1 MKIIGIIPARYASS
15 RFPGKPLASIAGKAL
30 IRRVVEQC
38 QKSAVLA
45 EVVVATDDPRI
56 ADAVREDCRVEMT
69 DANHPSGTDRVAE
82 VAARIP
88 CEGVVNIQGDEP
100 LISPS
105 VIDVVA
111 AGLSENGITTA
122 AAGMTAPG
130 DCQNSN
136 VTKVV
141 VSRSGRALLF
151 SRRFIPYLRA
161 AANKPLERQ
170 CRQFPFLKHIGIYGY
185 QSEVLQQ
192 FVRLPISPLEK
203 AEGLEQLRALEND
216 LAIRVFQVDSES
228 VGVDRPE
235 DIAKVETI
243 LASQAALPNSD

>member
-1 MKIIGIIPARYASS
+1 MKIVGIIPARYASS
-15 RFPGKPLASIAGKAL
+15 RFPGKPLAPVAGKPL

-38 QKSAVLA
+38 QKTAVLS

-56 ADAVREDCRVEMT
+56 GEAVQEVCRVEMT

-82 VAARIP
+82 AAARIP
-88 CEGVVNIQGDEP
+88 CDGVVNIQGDEP
-100 LISPS
+100 LIPPS
-105 VIDVVA
+105 VIDIVA
-111 AGLSENGITTA
+111 AGLSEAGMTTA
-122 AAGMTAPG
+122 ASAIDAPG
-130 DCQNSN
+130 ACENPN

-151 SRRFIPYLRA
+151 SRRLIPYLRDA
-161 AANKPLERQ
+161 ASEPLERQ

-185 QSEVLQQ
+185 RSEVLQQ
-192 FVRLPISPLEK
+192 IVRLPVSLLEK

-216 LAIRVFQVDSES
+216 LAIRVFRVDGGS

-235 DIAKVETI
+235 DVAKVEAI
-243 LASQAALPNSD
+243 LAWQAALPDGG

>member
-15 RFPGKPLASIAGKAL
+15 RFPGKPLASVAGKSL

-56 ADAVREDCRVEMT
+56 TEAVRKDCRVEMT

-88 CEGVVNIQGDEP
+88 CDGVVNIQGDEP

-105 VIDVVA
+105 VIDGVA
-111 AGLSENGITTA
+111 AGLSEVGITTA
-122 AAGMTAPG
+122 ASAMDAPV
-130 DCQNSN
+130 DCENPN

-161 AANKPLERQ
+161 AANEPLDRQ

-185 QSEVLQQ
+185 RSEVLQQ

-216 LAIRVFQVDSES
+216 LAIRVFQVDGES

-235 DIAKVETI
+235 DVAKVEII
-243 LASQAALPNSD
+243 LAAQAALPNGG

>member
-1 MKIIGIIPARYASS
+1 MKIIGIIPARYASL
-15 RFPGKPLASIAGKAL
+15 RFPGKPLASVAGKAL
-30 IRRVVEQC
+30 VRRVVEQC

-45 EVVVATDDPRI
+45 EVVVATDDSRI
-56 ADAVREDCRVEMT
+56 AEAVREDCRVEMT
-69 DANHPSGTDRVAE
+69 GDNHPSGTDRVAE

-88 CEGVVNIQGDEP
+88 CDGVVNIQGDEP
-100 LISPS
+100 LIPPS

-111 AGLSENGITTA
+111 AGLSEAEITTA
-122 AAGMTAPG
+122 AAAIAAPG
-130 DCQNSN
+130 DCENPN
-136 VTKVV
+136 VTKVA

-161 AANKPLERQ
+161 AAAEPLERQ
-170 CRQFPFLKHIGIYGY
+170 CRRFPFLKHIGIYGY
-185 QSEVLQQ
+185 RSEILQ
-192 FVRLPISPLEK
+192 RLIQLPVSSLEK

-243 LASQAALPNSD
+243 LASQAVLPNGG

>member
-1 MKIIGIIPARYASS
+1 MKIIGVIPARYASS
-15 RFPGKPLASIAGKAL
+15 RFPGKPLASVAGKVL

-56 ADAVREDCRVEMT
+56 GEAVREVCRVEMT
-69 DANHPSGTDRVAE
+69 DADHPSGTDRVAE
-82 VAARIP
+82 AAARIP
-88 CEGVVNIQGDEP
+88 CDGVVNIQGDEP
-100 LISPS
+100 LIQPS
-105 VIDVVA
+105 VIDIVA
-111 AGLSENGITTA
+111 AGLSESGITTA
-122 AAGMTAPG
+122 AAAIAAPG
-130 DCQNSN
+130 DCENPN

-151 SRRFIPYLRA
+151 SRRLIPCLRA
-161 AANKPLERQ
+161 AAAEPLERQ
-170 CRQFPFLKHIGIYGY
+170 CRRFPFLKHIGVYGY
-185 QSEVLQQ
+185 RSEVLRQL
-192 FVRLPISPLEK
+192 VRLPVSLLEK

-216 LAIRVFQVDSES
+216 LAIRVFQVDDES

-243 LASQAALPNSD
+243 LAAQAALPKSG

>member
-1 MKIIGIIPARYASS
+1 MKIIGVIPARYASS
-15 RFPGKPLASIAGKAL
+15 RFPGKPLASVAGKAL

-56 ADAVREDCRVEMT
+56 GEAVREVCRVEIT

-82 VAARIP
+82 AAARIP
-88 CEGVVNIQGDEP
+88 CDGVVNIQGDEP
-100 LISPS
+100 LIQPS
-105 VIDVVA
+105 VIDIVA
-111 AGLSENGITTA
+111 AGLSKSGITTA
-122 AAGMTAPG
+122 ASAISAPG
-130 DCQNSN
+130 DCKNPN

-141 VSRSGRALLF
+141 VSRSGRAMLF
-151 SRRFIPYLRA
+151 SRRMIPHLRA
-161 AANKPLERQ
+161 AANEPLDQQYR
-170 CRQFPFLKHIGIYGY
+170 RFPFLKHIGVYGY
-185 QSEVLQQ
+185 RSEVLRQL
-192 FVRLPISPLEK
+192 VRLPVSSLEK

-216 LAIRVFQVDSES
+216 LAIRVFQVDDES

-243 LASQAALPNSD
+243 LAAQAALPKGG